1 MQPVTIM
8 FKVGGVDTARAP
20 LPGSFE
26 TTVDTAKGELQALA
40 REKLPH
46 PAGHVLLYE
55 TTLPGVITCNMTN
68 CTDINGLRAEDL
80 TRGTAVCRSQIQ
92 PIVMF
97 LREYVPG
104 FEHCYALSSASLL
117 GVRETRHFH
126 GRYTLTREDILE
138 KRVFEDW
145 IVRDACFN
153 FDVHNI
159 DGAGLD
165 KTGVQ
170 KHFPKHNSYTIPYR
184 CLLPQ
189 NVEGL
194 LLAGRDISGSH
205 MAHSNYRAMPICVA
219 MGEAAGIAAALASR
233 ANIPVSAAPVGEI
246 QRILR
251 SGAAE
256 QAGTM
261 ARWFCGGK
269 WQPLCGWFIS
279 RHVVCA
285 VAALAGDFGLFLSAC
300 KFCAILQSLATVLRL
315 TFRLNFRIM
324 KTTPRQI

>member
-1 MQPVTIM
+1 MLYTMAVDVILEGNAVKGVIIENKGGRQAILAHTVIDASGDGDVAARANVPFTLGREGDHGMQPVTIM

-153 FDVHNI
+153 FDVHKMCIRDRVFIIRKFNRNVKR
-159 DGAGLD
+159 
-165 KTGVQ
+165 KTV
-170 KHFPKHNSYTIPYR
+170 
-184 CLLPQ
+184 
-189 NVEGL
+189 
-194 LLAGRDISGSH
+194 ARD
-205 MAHSNYRAMPICVA
+205 
-219 MGEAAGIAAALASR
+219 
-233 ANIPVSAAPVGEI
+233 
-246 QRILR
+246 
-251 SGAAE
+251 
-256 QAGTM
+256 
-261 ARWFCGGK
+261 
-269 WQPLCGWFIS
+269 
-279 RHVVCA
+279 
-285 VAALAGDFGLFLSAC
+285 
-300 KFCAILQSLATVLRL
+300 
-315 TFRLNFRIM
+315 
-324 KTTPRQI
+324 